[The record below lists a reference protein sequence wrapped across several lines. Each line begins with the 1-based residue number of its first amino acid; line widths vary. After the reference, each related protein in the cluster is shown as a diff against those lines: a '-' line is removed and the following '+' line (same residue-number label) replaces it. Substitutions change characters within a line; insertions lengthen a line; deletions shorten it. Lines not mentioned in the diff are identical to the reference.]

1 MPTICHFNIPAEDIE
16 RAKKFYAE
24 LFGWKIE
31 KYGPMEYYAIGT
43 TTLDGEEGLDGGMI
57 KRENP
62 QQTII
67 HYIEVQSMDEYLAK
81 VEKLGGK
88 VLLPKTT
95 VPNIGYTALC
105 LDTENNAFGL
115 WETDKNAK

>member
-43 TTLDGEEGLDGGMI
+43 TTLGGEEGLGGGMT

-62 QQTII
+62 QQTIT
-67 HYIEVQSMDEYLAK
+67 HYIEVQSMDEYL
-81 VEKLGGK
+81 VYVFSL
-88 VLLPKTT
+88 
-95 VPNIGYTALC
+95 
-105 LDTENNAFGL
+105 
-115 WETDKNAK
+115 